1 MPPRPHS
8 SKQSPGLFSATKP
21 WPEHHWI
28 AHVDGGA
35 RGNPGPAG
43 YGVTIDDSSGKRRA
57 ELSEYLGHKTNN
69 VAEYSGLVA
78 ALDYCLENGCKALQ
92 VISDSELIVKQMN
105 GVYKVK
111 HPELKQFHE
120 RAREM
125 ASRLEWFRIEHVL
138 RERNHEADRLANAAM
153 DRGMGRSGA
162 ALPAR
167 EINGIVQGGRVQLL
181 GEDLPEGT
189 MVTVRVKR

>member
-1 MPPRPHS
+1 MSPSPHTP
-8 SKQSPGLFSATKP
+8 KHSPGLFPSKS

-43 YGVTIDDSSGKRRA
+43 YGVTIDDASGKRLA

-78 ALDYCLENGCKALQ
+78 ALEYCLENGCKALQ

-111 HPELKQFHE
+111 HPELKQFYD
-120 RAREM
+120 RARQM
-125 ASRLEWFRIEHVL
+125 AAKLEWFHIEHVL
-138 RERNHEADRLANAAM
+138 RERNHQADRLANAAM

-167 EINGIVQGGRVQLL
+167 EINGIVQGGKVHLL

-189 MVTVRVKR
+189 MVTVRVRK